1 MTALKPLNHGAK
13 WSEDD
18 KEKVFEL
25 YKKGWSYQKIA
36 SSFKRTSISIEL
48 QIREHFIKSMLKK
61 REIKTLYHFTDL
73 RNLESIKKFGLLSI
87 SKLNEKNIEYH
98 PNDPQRLD
106 GIQNGICLSISGIN
120 KHLLKVYKQRYPEK
134 KWVIIYIDASVLIK
148 SGCLYFS
155 SNAAKRFFNK
165 AKDSWDLGSVRAFE
179 AMFDEQIPSS
189 PNATRQ
195 GKDKWEPTCD
205 QAEVV
210 FVRSISKKHIIKW
223 ENI

>member
-18 KEKVFEL
+18 KKKVFEL

-48 QIREHFIKSMLKK
+48 DTRALYKKHAQK

-106 GIQNGICLSISGIN
+106 GIQNGICISISGIN

-134 KWVIIYIDASVLIK
+134 KWVVISIDASVLIK

-155 SNAAKRFFNK
+155 SNELNDFLIRQKIAGI
-165 AKDSWDLGSVRAFE
+165 LVR
-179 AMFDEQIPSS
+179 
-189 PNATRQ
+189 
-195 GKDKWEPTCD
+195 
-205 QAEVV
+205 
-210 FVRSISKKHIIKW
+210 
-223 ENI
+223 